1 MNLRAVQE
9 SLVEASTI
17 PVQIH
22 VTQYSS
28 QVERVK
34 HHHYP
39 TDTEIKDKKIL
50 KHFAREGLN
59 VNSAIAQQP
68 RGEGSRLPTETAKKV
83 TGTAVACRTNTK
95 PWADLALRD
104 PCSQCWWDA
113 LSRAKPHLL
122 PLNRGAGAREA
133 HTRQGARSHTQVL
146 SGVKHIPFLKA
157 NE

>member
-59 VNSAIAQQP
+59 VNSAITQQP
-68 RGEGSRLPTETAKKV
+68 RGEGSRLPTETVCQEESNWHSSGMQNEHK
-83 TGTAVACRTNTK
+83 
-95 PWADLALRD
+95 AL
-104 PCSQCWWDA
+104 
-113 LSRAKPHLL
+113 
-122 PLNRGAGAREA
+122 G
-133 HTRQGARSHTQVL
+133 
-146 SGVKHIPFLKA
+146 
-157 NE
+157 

>member
-39 TDTEIKDKKIL
+39 TDTEIKDKKSWSTSQ
-50 KHFAREGLN
+50 E
-59 VNSAIAQQP
+59 
-68 RGEGSRLPTETAKKV
+68 KV
-83 TGTAVACRTNTK
+83 
-95 PWADLALRD
+95 
-104 PCSQCWWDA
+104 
-113 LSRAKPHLL
+113 
-122 PLNRGAGAREA
+122 
-133 HTRQGARSHTQVL
+133 
-146 SGVKHIPFLKA
+146 
-157 NE
+157 